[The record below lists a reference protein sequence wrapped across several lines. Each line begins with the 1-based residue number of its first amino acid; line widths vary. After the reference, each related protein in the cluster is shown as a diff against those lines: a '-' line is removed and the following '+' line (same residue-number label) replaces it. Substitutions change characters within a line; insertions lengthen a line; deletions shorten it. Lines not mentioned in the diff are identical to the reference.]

1 MHILVIISNPNV
13 MISYSHLSNAY
24 AMFDTSMKLFWGIFS
39 KGINDTNE
47 IILWDSSNERMR
59 AQWFTQFFGS
69 NTRTSCCQK
78 GPKRSTTKPTLPNS
92 WKRRFISS
100 HFRWI
105 DLHYFHS
112 LLITSTFLLNS
123 HPLLSAHSFIHSFI
137 PLLLFLLHLHH
148 KGKWGSAAQTQ
159 KTTLQ
164 CFGGWCWLWFWL
176 CCWWCSVHPIP
187 EGRSLFVSAVDFS
200 LEKTSQ
206 V

>member
-13 MISYSHLSNAY
+13 MISYSLLSNAY
-24 AMFDTSMKLFWGIFS
+24 AMFGTSMKLFWGIFS

-123 HPLLSAHSFIHSFI
+123 HPLLSAHSFIHSFLFFFFFFI
-137 PLLLFLLHLHH
+137 FITRENGDLLLRLRRQLFNAFGAGAGFGFGHVVDDALSTL
-148 KGKWGSAAQTQ
+148 SQ
-159 KTTLQ
+159 K
-164 CFGGWCWLWFWL
+164 
-176 CCWWCSVHPIP
+176 
-187 EGRSLFVSAVDFS
+187 EGRCLSLLLIF
-200 LEKTSQ
+200 L
-206 V
+206 

>member
-1 MHILVIISNPNV
+1 

-123 HPLLSAHSFIHSFI
+123 HPLLSAHSFIHSFLFFFFFFI
-137 PLLLFLLHLHH
+137 FITRENGDLLLRLRRQLFNALGAGAGFGFGYVVDDALSTLSQKDGRCLSVPLIFL
-148 KGKWGSAAQTQ
+148 
-159 KTTLQ
+159 
-164 CFGGWCWLWFWL
+164 
-176 CCWWCSVHPIP
+176 
-187 EGRSLFVSAVDFS
+187 
-200 LEKTSQ
+200 
-206 V
+206 